1 MVNKNFIAASAVVGL
16 GGGMCFHVAHLRASG
31 VRVFYLVESNKSFAE
46 AVFDL
51 PPVVQRAGFSVLN
64 TYDFGETLFRKGAE
78 FDEECAVF
86 EIGSERYLAELLAL
100 DVRLAMALPWRIAVF
115 TEGSATKIGVLW
127 SASAFEVAAP
137 AARLIAEIEQKLIL
151 MVDETR

>member
-1 MVNKNFIAASAVVGL
+1 MPDL
-16 GGGMCFHVAHLRASG
+16 
-31 VRVFYLVESNKSFAE
+31 FYLVESDKSFAE

-51 PPVVQRAGFSVLN
+51 PPVVQRAGFTVLN

-86 EIGSERYLAELLAL
+86 EIGSERYLAQLLAL
-100 DVRLAMALPWRIAVF
+100 DVRLALALPWRIAVF
-115 TEGSATKIGVLW
+115 TEGSATKIGVIW
-127 SASAFEVAAP
+127 QAGACEVAAP

>member
-1 MVNKNFIAASAVVGL
+1 MPEL
-16 GGGMCFHVAHLRASG
+16 
-31 VRVFYLVESNKSFAE
+31 FYLVESDKSFAE

-51 PPVVQRAGFSVLN
+51 PPVVQRLGFTVLN
-64 TYDFGETLFRKGAE
+64 TYDFGETLFRKGAD

-127 SASAFEVAAP
+127 SATFPNAPAA
-137 AARLIAEIEQKLIL
+137 AARLIDELGQKLVL